1 MAEAQMLP
9 WDGQLPLAHLLHLQL
24 HRSMNAKLVQSEL
37 YVNVS
42 ISRENVLYVIFVF
55 LCPTSNKPSVLRLN
69 YSDTNPT
76 KLSCLICY
84 IAVL

>member
-24 HRSMNAKLVQSEL
+24 HRSMNAKLLQSEL

-42 ISRENVLYVIFVF
+42 MYVEGECFLGYICIFMSHVQ
-55 LCPTSNKPSVLRLN
+55 
-69 YSDTNPT
+69 
-76 KLSCLICY
+76 
-84 IAVL
+84 